1 MAFFRATQQQFNAC
15 IAILAVL
22 LLFVAPVVSKTL
34 AERHQMRMLY
44 PSAEMSMSSDVRSST
59 AHGYHAA
66 MQMQQMDSPMI
77 MDHGAMSDGG
87 FACGYCD
94 LLVHVPLMAWMFIP
108 FIWLLMRISRA
119 PPPLMASAPVIR
131 QPYVFPCP
139 RAPPP
144 MFSGMTF

>member
-1 MAFFRATQQQFNAC
+1 MAFFRATQQQFTAC

-22 LLFVAPVVSKTL
+22 LLFVAPIVSKNL

-44 PSAEMSMSSDVRSST
+44 PSAEMSMSSDARAST
-59 AHGYHAA
+59 AHGHHAA
-66 MQMQQMDSPMI
+66 MQHADSPMP
-77 MDHGAMSDGG
+77 MDHGAMPDGE
-87 FACGYCD
+87 FACGYCE
-94 LLVHVPLMAWMFIP
+94 LLVHVPLMVWIFIP